1 MKFLG
6 YAVLLVA
13 VVVGLGVLS
22 NLISRM
28 STEQCMKECPTTP
41 EALSTKAAV
50 GPFVLK
56 RTNRGTRK
64 R

>member
-1 MKFLG
+1 MKSLG
-6 YAVLLVA
+6 YAVLLMA

-41 EALSTKAAV
+41 EALSTKVEV

-56 RTNRGTRK
+56 LCNCGEVK
-64 R
+64 K